1 MNKWKVMLSAVV
13 IAAALA
19 GCGVQEEQAASEVQT
34 DAQTDVQENGAGG
47 GTQRQGG
54 GPGMGQMGA
63 QADLMGKIKS
73 IDGQTITLYK
83 SAMGQGGPPQG
94 DSTGSAPEGAEG
106 QQPPADGELPADGE
120 RPAAP
125 AGDGTAPEGGGR
137 MNMGA
142 MFSDETV
149 TIQVTDTTKITTMT
163 FENEQMVET
172 EVTLA
177 DLKADDILSVMLKDD
192 TQEAE
197 SITIRTGG
205 FGGGGGGR
213 QPQQQEQQTDA
224 AASE

>member
-19 GCGVQEEQAASEVQT
+19 GCGVQEEQAAG

-47 GTQRQGG
+47 GTGG
-54 GPGMGQMGA
+54 RGMGQMGA

-73 IDGQTITLYK
+73 VDGQTITLYK

-94 DSTGSAPEGAEG
+94 DGTGTAPADGEGA
-106 QQPPADGELPADGE
+106 QPPAEGELPAD
-120 RPAAP
+120 AP

-163 FENEQMVET
+163 FENEQMAET
-172 EVTLA
+172 EMTLA

-197 SITIRTGG
+197 SITIRTSGFGG
-205 FGGGGGGR
+205 GGGGGGR

>member
-19 GCGVQEEQAASEVQT
+19 GCGVQEEQAAGEVQA

-47 GTQRQGG
+47 GTG

-94 DSTGSAPEGAEG
+94 DGTGTAPADGEGA
-106 QQPPADGELPADGE
+106 QPPAD
-120 RPAAP
+120 AP

-163 FENEQMVET
+163 FENEQMAET
-172 EVTLA
+172 EMTLA

-205 FGGGGGGR
+205 FGGGGGGGGR

>member
-19 GCGVQEEQAASEVQT
+19 GCGVQEEQTGAEVQA
-34 DAQTDVQENGAGG
+34 DAQADVQQNGTGG
-47 GTQRQGG
+47 GTQQQGAG
-54 GPGMGQMGA
+54 GRGMGQMGA

-94 DSTGSAPEGAEG
+94 DGTGGAPAEGQG
-106 QQPPADGELPADGE
+106 QQPPADGEMPADGE
-120 RPAAP
+120 PPAAP
-125 AGDGTAPEGGGR
+125 AGDGTVPEGGGR
-137 MNMGA
+137 MGMGA

-149 TIQVTDTTKITTMT
+149 VITVTDATKITTVT
-163 FENEQMVET
+163 FENEQMVEK

-205 FGGGGGGR
+205 FGGGGGGGR
-213 QPQQQEQQTDA
+213 QPQQDQQTTT
-224 AASE
+224 AS

>member
-19 GCGVQEEQAASEVQT
+19 GCGVQEEQAAGEVQADT
-34 DAQTDVQENGAGG
+34 QTDVQENGAGG
-47 GTQRQGG
+47 GTGG
-54 GPGMGQMGA
+54 RGMGQMGA

-83 SAMGQGGPPQG
+83 SAMGQGGPPPG
-94 DSTGSAPEGAEG
+94 DGTGTAPADGEGA
-106 QQPPADGELPADGE
+106 QPPAEGELPADGE

-142 MFSDETV
+142 MFLDETV

-172 EVTLA
+172 EMTLA

-197 SITIRTGG
+197 SITIRTSGFGG
-205 FGGGGGGR
+205 GGGGGGR